1 MMEKPEDIMAM
12 KAELASERAA
22 LALVLAELAA
32 LKEGTIR
39 NFVRGGA

>member
-22 LALVLAELAA
+22 LALVLAELVAC
-32 LKEGTIR
+32 EQSPSHCH
-39 NFVRGGA
+39 